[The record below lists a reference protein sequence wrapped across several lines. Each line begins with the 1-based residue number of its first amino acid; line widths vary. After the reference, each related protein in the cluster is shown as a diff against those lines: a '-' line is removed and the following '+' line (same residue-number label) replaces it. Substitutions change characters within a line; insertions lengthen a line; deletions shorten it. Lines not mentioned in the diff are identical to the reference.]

1 MGKKDREKH
10 FDLDFDVRKP
20 MKSIEW
26 EEIEDAYA
34 DAVNSIYVP
43 EDVDGQDL
51 VGLNSQLS
59 ELFTKARF
67 DYMYLK
73 RQLEKIKR
81 QLKRAEKQAYMS
93 VKNLGKNDKE
103 REGLINKYLEDNP
116 MYGYPINLY
125 DAYDIMEERAFFM
138 EAVLDDI
145 KDKSGRIISDNG
157 ALKLDV
163 ELQK

>member
-1 MGKKDREKH
+1 MGKKDIQKH
-10 FDLDFDVRKP
+10 FDLEFDVRKP
-20 MKSIEW
+20 MKAADW
-26 EEIEDAYA
+26 EKIEDAYA
-34 DAVNSIYVP
+34 EAVNDIVVP

-51 VGLNSQLS
+51 VALNSQLS
-59 ELFTKARF
+59 EVFTKARF
-67 DYMYLK
+67 DYMYFK

-81 QLKRAEKQAYMS
+81 QLKRAEKQAYMA
-93 VKNLGKNDKE
+93 VKDLGKNDKE
-103 REGLINKYLEDNP
+103 REGLINKYLEDNKVFN
-116 MYGYPINLY
+116 YPISIY